1 MARNMGHQEDP
12 PIFLKTQSGH
22 EQGGVSA
29 EKASESSTEQLG
41 WNGPTDP
48 TRPVNWP
55 RSKKWWNMG
64 IISYLTFLTPL
75 TSSIVAPAQGLVM
88 KDFHSTNR
96 TLASFVVSIYLVGF
110 AVGPLFLAP
119 LSEIYG
125 RLRIYQVGTLI
136 FTIWNIAGALAPNIG
151 ALLVFRLFAGIS
163 GSGPVTLGA
172 GSVADM
178 FALHERGV
186 AMSIYGLGPLLGPV
200 IGPIAGGYLSE
211 AQGWR
216 WVFWLLAIVSG
227 LAVFLVFLGLSE
239 SYEPVLLRRKAHRI
253 IPESGAADVKD
264 AQALKLDSRKVFI
277 QAITR
282 PTKLLFLTP
291 NVALF
296 SLYTGVVFGYLY
308 LLFTTVTEVYES
320 IYHFSQG
327 ATGLVYIGI
336 GVGALIGISGF
347 GALSDKIQN
356 LLIERNN
363 GRAEP
368 EFRLPPLIPGSFL
381 IPIGLFWYGW
391 SAQMHVHWIM
401 PIIGLGWIGCGMIA
415 TLLPIQSYLVDAFG
429 EYAAS
434 AIAANTVV
442 RSIVGA
448 FLPLAGPSM
457 YAKLGL
463 GWGNSVLGFIAL
475 GLLPVPVVFY
485 FYGKR
490 VRMNSHYQVSLG

>member
-1 MARNMGHQEDP
+1 MGHQEEP
-12 PIFLKTQSGH
+12 PTFHQTTPCGY
-22 EQGGVSA
+22 ERDGAAA
-29 EKASESSTEQLG
+29 EKASEPLTQEVG
-41 WNGPTDP
+41 WDGATDP
-48 TRPVNWP
+48 ARPVNWP
-55 RSKKWWNMG
+55 KKKKWYNMA

-96 TLASFVVSIYLVGF
+96 TLSSFIVSIYLVGF

-125 RLRIYQVGTLI
+125 RLRVYQLGTLI
-136 FTIWNIAGALAPNIG
+136 FMIWNIAGAVAPNVG
-151 ALLVFRLFAGIS
+151 ALLAFRLLAGIS

-178 FALHERGV
+178 FALQERGV

-200 IGPIAGGYLSE
+200 IGPIAGGYLSQ

-227 LAVFLVFLGLSE
+227 FAVILVFIVLSE
-239 SYEPVLLRRKAHRI
+239 SYEPVLLRQKANRVRKEIGSA
-253 IPESGAADVKD
+253 EVVGG
-264 AQALKLDSRKVFI
+264 QALKLDSRKVFL
-277 QAITR
+277 QALTR

-296 SLYTGVVFGYLY
+296 SIYTGVVFGYLY
-308 LLFTTVTEVYES
+308 LLFTTVTEVYETT
-320 IYHFSQG
+320 YHFSQG

-336 GVGALIGISGF
+336 GVGALIGISCF
-347 GALSDKIQN
+347 GALSDSIQN
-356 LLIERNN
+356 RLIARNN
-363 GRAEP
+363 GQSEP

-391 SAQMHVHWIM
+391 SAQMRVHWMM
-401 PIIGLGWIGCGMIA
+401 PIVGLGWVGCGMIA
-415 TLLPIQSYLVDAFG
+415 TLLPIQAYLVDAFG

-434 AIAANTVV
+434 AMAANTVV

-457 YAKLGL
+457 YTKLGL
-463 GWGNSVLGFIAL
+463 GWGNSLLGFIAL

-485 FYGKR
+485 FYGKKI
-490 VRMNSHYQVSLG
+490 RMNSRYQVSA

>member
-1 MARNMGHQEDP
+1 MGHQEEP
-12 PIFLKTQSGH
+12 PEICRTHSGH
-22 EQGGVSA
+22 EWGGESA
-29 EKASESSTEQLG
+29 EKVSHPSTQEVA
-41 WNGPTDP
+41 WDEPADP
-48 TRPVNWP
+48 ARPVSWS
-55 RSKKWWNMG
+55 RTKKWWNMG

-88 KDFHSTNR
+88 KEFGSTNR

-125 RLRIYQVGTLI
+125 RLRVYQVGTLI
-136 FTIWNIAGALAPNIG
+136 FTVWNIAGALSPNVG

-163 GSGPVTLGA
+163 GSSPVTLGA

-178 FALHERGV
+178 FAREERGV

-216 WVFWLLAIVSG
+216 WSG
-227 LAVFLVFLGLSE
+227 VAVILVIFVLSE
-239 SYEPVLLRRKAHRI
+239 SYEPVLLRQKANRVRN
-253 IPESGAADVKD
+253 ETGSGAVNAGRV
-264 AQALKLDSRKVFI
+264 LKLDSKKV
-277 QAITR
+277 
-282 PTKLLFLTP
+282 
-291 NVALF
+291 
-296 SLYTGVVFGYLY
+296 SVVFGYLY
-308 LLFTTVTEVYES
+308 LLFTTVTEVYETT
-320 IYHFSQG
+320 YHFSQG

-336 GVGALIGISGF
+336 GVGALIGISSF
-347 GALSDKIQN
+347 GAVSDRIQN
-356 LLIERNN
+356 RLIARNN
-363 GRAEP
+363 GQPEP

-401 PIIGLGWIGCGMIA
+401 PIIGLSWVGCRMIA
-415 TLLPIQSYLVDAFG
+415 TLLPIQAYLVDAFG

-463 GWGNSVLGFIAL
+463 GWGNSLLGFVTL
-475 GLLPVPVVFY
+475 CLLPVPVVFY
-485 FYGKR
+485 FYGKKI
-490 VRMNSHYQVSLG
+490 RMNSRYQVSA

>member
-1 MARNMGHQEDP
+1 MAGNMDHQEEP
-12 PIFLKTQSGH
+12 PRNCKEPSWH
-22 EQGGVSA
+22 EQGGGST
-29 EKASESSTEQLG
+29 EKASEPSTEEVG
-41 WNGPTDP
+41 WDGPTDP
-48 TRPVNWP
+48 ARPVNWS
-55 RSKKWWNMG
+55 RTKKWWNMCV
-64 IISYLTFLTPL
+64 ISYLTFLTPL

-88 KDFHSTNR
+88 KDFPSASR

-125 RLRIYQVGTLI
+125 RLRVYQVGTLI
-136 FTIWNIAGALAPNIG
+136 FTIWNIAGALAPNVS

-178 FALHERGV
+178 FARQERGV

-200 IGPIAGGYLSE
+200 IGPIAGGYLSQ

-227 LAVFLVFLGLSE
+227 IAVILVVLVLSE
-239 SYEPVLLRRKAHRI
+239 SYEPVLLRKKASRTRQ
-253 IPESGAADVKD
+253 ENRSVD
-264 AQALKLDSRKVFI
+264 ANAGHALKLNSREVFI

-308 LLFTTVTEVYES
+308 LLFTTVTEVYETT
-320 IYHFSQG
+320 YHFSQG
-327 ATGLVYIGI
+327 ATGLVFIGI
-336 GVGALIGISGF
+336 GVGALIGIACF
-347 GALSDKIQN
+347 GALSDKIQS
-356 LLIERNN
+356 LLIARNN
-363 GRAEP
+363 GQAEP

-381 IPIGLFWYGW
+381 IPVGLFWYGW
-391 SAQMHVHWIM
+391 SAQMHLHWIM
-401 PIIGLGWIGCGMIA
+401 PVIGLGWVGCGMIA
-415 TLLPIQSYLVDAFG
+415 TLLPIQAYLVDAFG

-463 GWGNSVLGFIAL
+463 GWGNSLLGFVAL

-490 VRMNSHYQVSLG
+490 IRMNSRYQVSVA

>member
-1 MARNMGHQEDP
+1 M
-12 PIFLKTQSGH
+12 ICKTPSGH
-22 EQGGVSA
+22 DQGGGSA
-29 EKASESSTEQLG
+29 EKASEPSTEQVG
-41 WNGPTDP
+41 WDGPTDP
-48 TRPVNWP
+48 ARPVNWS
-55 RSKKWWNMG
+55 RRKKWWNMG

-119 LSEIYG
+119 FSEIYG
-125 RLRIYQVGTLI
+125 RLRIYEVGTLI
-136 FTIWNIAGALAPNIG
+136 FTIWNIAGALAPNVG
-151 ALLVFRLFAGIS
+151 ALLGFRLFAGIS

-178 FALHERGV
+178 FARQERGV

-200 IGPIAGGYLSE
+200 IGPIAGGYLSQ

-227 LAVFLVFLGLSE
+227 VAVILVFLVLSE
-239 SYEPVLLRRKAHRI
+239 SYEPVLLRQKANRI
-253 IPESGAADVKD
+253 KRENRSADVN
-264 AQALKLDSRKVFI
+264 AGQALNQDSRKVFI
-277 QAITR
+277 QSITR

-308 LLFTTVTEVYES
+308 LLFTTITEVYETT
-320 IYHFSQG
+320 YHFSQG

-356 LLIERNN
+356 LLIARNN
-363 GRAEP
+363 GQAEP
-368 EFRLPPLIPGSFL
+368 EFRLPPLIPGSVL
-381 IPIGLFWYGW
+381 IPI
-391 SAQMHVHWIM
+391 V
-401 PIIGLGWIGCGMIA
+401 GCGMIA
-415 TLLPIQSYLVDAFG
+415 TLLPIQAYLVDAFG

-434 AIAANTVV
+434 AMAANTVV

-463 GWGNSVLGFIAL
+463 GWGNSLLGFVAL

-490 VRMNSHYQVSLG
+490 VRINSRYQVLV

>member
-1 MARNMGHQEDP
+1 MGHQEEP
-12 PIFLKTQSGH
+12 PRICKTPSGH
-22 EQGGVSA
+22 EQGEGPA
-29 EKASESSTEQLG
+29 EKTSKPSTEEVG
-41 WNGPTDP
+41 WDGPTDP
-48 TRPVNWP
+48 ARPVNWS
-55 RSKKWWNMG
+55 RKKKWWNMG

-125 RLRIYQVGTLI
+125 RLRVYQVGTFI
-136 FTIWNIAGALAPNIG
+136 FTIWNIAGAVAPNVG

-178 FALHERGV
+178 FARQERGV
-186 AMSIYGLGPLLGPV
+186 AMSLYGLGPLLGPV
-200 IGPIAGGYLSE
+200 IGPIAGGYLSQ

-227 LAVFLVFLGLSE
+227 VAVILVLFVLSE
-239 SYEPVLLRRKAHRI
+239 SYEPVLLRQKAKRI
-253 IPESGAADVKD
+253 RRENSSVEVNAG
-264 AQALKLDSRKVFI
+264 QALKLDSRKVFI

-308 LLFTTVTEVYES
+308 LLFTTVTEVYETT
-320 IYHFSQG
+320 YHFSQG

-336 GVGALIGISGF
+336 GVGALIGISCF

-356 LLIERNN
+356 ILIARNN
-363 GRAEP
+363 GQAEP

-391 SAQMHVHWIM
+391 STQMHIHWIM
-401 PIIGLGWIGCGMIA
+401 PIIGLGWVGCGMIA
-415 TLLPIQSYLVDAFG
+415 TLLPIQAYLVDAFG

-457 YAKLGL
+457 YATLGL
-463 GWGNSVLGFIAL
+463 GWGNSLLGFVAL

-485 FYGKR
+485 FYGKKI
-490 VRMNSHYQVSLG
+490 RMNSRYQVSV

>member
-1 MARNMGHQEDP
+1 MHHQEEP
-12 PIFLKTQSGH
+12 PRICKVPSSNNQEKIPAKKT
-22 EQGGVSA
+22 
-29 EKASESSTEQLG
+29 SELLTEEVG
-41 WNGPTDP
+41 WDGSTDP
-48 TRPVNWP
+48 ARPVNWS
-55 RSKKWWNMG
+55 RKKKWLNMG

-75 TSSIVAPAQGLVM
+75 TSSIVAPAQELVM

-125 RLRIYQVGTLI
+125 RLRVYQVGTLI
-136 FTIWNIAGALAPNIG
+136 FTIWNIAGALAPNVG

-178 FALHERGV
+178 FARQERGV

-200 IGPIAGGYLSE
+200 IGPIAGGYLSQ

-227 LAVFLVFLGLSE
+227 VAAILVFILSE
-239 SYEPVLLRRKAHRI
+239 SYEPVLLRQKANRLQR
-253 IPESGAADVKD
+253 ENKSVDVD
-264 AQALKLDSRKVFI
+264 AGQALKLGSRNVFI
-277 QAITR
+277 QSITR
-282 PTKLLFLTP
+282 PTKLLLLTP

-308 LLFTTVTEVYES
+308 LLFTTVTEVYET

-327 ATGLVYIGI
+327 ATGLVYISI

-347 GALSDKIQN
+347 GAFSDKIQN
-356 LLIERNN
+356 RLITRNN
-363 GRAEP
+363 GQAEP
-368 EFRLPPLIPGSFL
+368 EFRLPPLIPGSLL

-391 SAQMHVHWIM
+391 SAQMHIHWIM
-401 PIIGLGWIGCGMIA
+401 PMIGLGWVGCGMIV
-415 TLLPIQSYLVDAFG
+415 TLLPIQAYLVDAFG

-434 AIAANTVV
+434 AVAANTVV

-463 GWGNSVLGFIAL
+463 GWGNSLLGFIAL
-475 GLLPVPVVFY
+475 GLLPVPVIFY
-485 FYGKR
+485 FYGKGI
-490 VRMNSHYQVSLG
+490 RMNSRYQVSV

>member
-1 MARNMGHQEDP
+1 MGHPEEP
-12 PIFLKTQSGH
+12 PRICKTPSGH
-22 EQGGVSA
+22 EQGEGPA
-29 EKASESSTEQLG
+29 EKTSKPSTEEVS
-41 WNGPTDP
+41 WDGPTDP
-48 TRPVNWP
+48 ARPVNWS
-55 RSKKWWNMG
+55 RKRKWWNMG

-125 RLRIYQVGTLI
+125 RLRVYQVGTFI
-136 FTIWNIAGALAPNIG
+136 FTIWNIAGALAPTSG
-151 ALLVFRLFAGIS
+151 RCWSFACSPGFRA
-163 GSGPVTLGA
+163 A
-172 GSVADM
+172 
-178 FALHERGV
+178 ERGV
-186 AMSIYGLGPLLGPV
+186 AMSLYGLGPLLGPV
-200 IGPIAGGYLSE
+200 IGPIAGGYLSQ

-216 WVFWLLAIVSG
+216 WVFWLLAIVFLDIVRGRGHSG
-227 LAVFLVFLGLSE
+227 FFVLSE
-239 SYEPVLLRRKAHRI
+239 SYEPVLLRQKAKRI
-253 IPESGAADVKD
+253 RQENRSAEVNAG
-264 AQALKLDSRKVFI
+264 QALKIDSRKVFI

-308 LLFTTVTEVYES
+308 LLFTTVTEVYETT
-320 IYHFSQG
+320 YKFSQG

-336 GVGALIGISGF
+336 GVGALIGITCF
-347 GALSDKIQN
+347 GALSDRIQN
-356 LLIERNN
+356 LLIARNN
-363 GRAEP
+363 GQAEP

-401 PIIGLGWIGCGMIA
+401 PIIGLGWVGCGMIA

-457 YAKLGL
+457 YATLGL
-463 GWGNSVLGFIAL
+463 GWGNSLLGFVAL

-490 VRMNSHYQVSLG
+490 IRMNSRYQVSV

>member
-1 MARNMGHQEDP
+1 MGQQEESPSICHTTRGDLQEAP
-12 PIFLKTQSGH
+12 T
-22 EQGGVSA
+22 
-29 EKASESSTEQLG
+29 EKPSEPTTEID
-41 WNGPTDP
+41 WDGPTDP
-48 TRPVNWP
+48 ARPVNWP
-55 RSKKWWNMG
+55 KKKKWLNMFT
-64 IISYLTFLTPL
+64 ISYLTFLTPL

-96 TLASFVVSIYLVGF
+96 TLASFAVSIYLVGF
-110 AVGPLFLAP
+110 TVGPLFLAP

-125 RLRIYQVGTLI
+125 RLRVYQIGTII
-136 FTIWNIAGALAPNIG
+136 FAVWNIAGALAPNIG

-163 GSGPVTLGA
+163 GSSPVTLGA

-178 FALHERGV
+178 FARQERGV
-186 AMSIYGLGPLLGPV
+186 AMSVYGLGPLLGPV
-200 IGPIAGGYLSE
+200 IGPIAGGYLSQ

-227 LAVFLVFLGLSE
+227 IAVILVSVTLSE
-239 SYEPVLLRRKAHRI
+239 SYEPVLLQRRANQVRK
-253 IPESGAADVKD
+253 ESGNPQIISG
-264 AQALKLDSRKVFI
+264 QALRLDSRQLFV

-291 NVALF
+291 SVALF

-308 LLFTTVTEVYES
+308 LLFTTVTEVYETT
-320 IYHFSQG
+320 YQFSQG

-336 GVGALIGISGF
+336 GVGALIGISCF
-347 GALSDKIQN
+347 GALSDKIQDG
-356 LLIERNN
+356 LMARNN
-363 GRAEP
+363 GQAEP

-391 SAQMHVHWIM
+391 SAEMRIHWIM
-401 PIIGLGWIGCGMIA
+401 PIIGLGWVGYGMIA
-415 TLLPIQSYLVDAFG
+415 TLMPIQAYLVDAFG

-434 AIAANTVV
+434 AVAANTVV

-457 YAKLGL
+457 YASLGL
-463 GWGNSVLGFIAL
+463 GWGNTLLGFIAL
-475 GLLPVPVVFY
+475 CLLPVPVVFY

-490 VRMNSHYQVSLG
+490 IRMNSRYQVSV

>member
-1 MARNMGHQEDP
+1 MGHQEEP
-12 PIFLKTQSGH
+12 PRICKTPSGH
-22 EQGGVSA
+22 GQGEGPA
-29 EKASESSTEQLG
+29 EKTSKPSTEEVG
-41 WNGPTDP
+41 WDGPTDP
-48 TRPVNWP
+48 ARPVNWS
-55 RSKKWWNMG
+55 RKKKWWNMG

-125 RLRIYQVGTLI
+125 RLRVYQVGTFI
-136 FTIWNIAGALAPNIG
+136 FTIWNIAGALAPNVG

-178 FALHERGV
+178 FARQERGV
-186 AMSIYGLGPLLGPV
+186 AMSLYGLGPLLGPV
-200 IGPIAGGYLSE
+200 IGPIAGGYLSQ

-227 LAVFLVFLGLSE
+227 VAVVLVLFVLSE
-239 SYEPVLLRRKAHRI
+239 SYEPVLLRQKAKRI
-253 IPESGAADVKD
+253 RQENTSVEVNAG
-264 AQALKLDSRKVFI
+264 QALKLDSRKVFI

-308 LLFTTVTEVYES
+308 LLFTTVTEVYETT
-320 IYHFSQG
+320 YNFSQG

-336 GVGALIGISGF
+336 GVGALIGITGF

-363 GRAEP
+363 GQAEP

-401 PIIGLGWIGCGMIA
+401 PIIGLGWVGCGMIA

-457 YAKLGL
+457 YATLGL
-463 GWGNSVLGFIAL
+463 GWGNSLLGFVAL

-490 VRMNSHYQVSLG
+490 IRMNSRYQVSV

>member
-1 MARNMGHQEDP
+1 MAPQEETHD
-12 PIFLKTQSGH
+12 L
-22 EQGGVSA
+22 GGG
-29 EKASESSTEQLG
+29 STEEASDLVTQEVD
-41 WNGPTDP
+41 WDGPSDP
-48 TRPVNWP
+48 TRPVNW
-55 RSKKWWNMG
+55 SNKKKWWDMG
-64 IISYLTFLTPL
+64 IISFLTFLTPL

-88 KDFHSTNR
+88 KSFQSTNR

-136 FTIWNIAGALAPNIG
+136 FTIWNIACALAPNVG
-151 ALLVFRLFAGIS
+151 SLLVFRLFAGIS

-178 FALHERGV
+178 FAREERGV
-186 AMSIYGLGPLLGPV
+186 AMAIYGLGPLLGPV
-200 IGPIAGGYLSE
+200 IGPIAGGYISQ

-216 WVFWLLAIVSG
+216 WVFWLLAIVS
-227 LAVFLVFLGLSE
+227 AVAVILVFLLSE
-239 SYEPVLLRRKAHRI
+239 SYEPVLLRQKATRIRRKN
-253 IPESGAADVKD
+253 KTMD
-264 AQALKLDSRKVFI
+264 ATGQALKLGSKNIFI
-277 QAITR
+277 QSITR

-308 LLFTTVTEVYES
+308 LLFTTVTEVYETT
-320 IYHFSQG
+320 YHFSQG
-327 ATGLVYIGI
+327 ATGLVFISI

-347 GALSDKIQN
+347 GALSDRIQN
-356 LLIERNN
+356 LLIARNN
-363 GRAEP
+363 GQPEP

-391 SAQMHVHWIM
+391 SAQPHIHWIM
-401 PIIGLGWIGCGMIA
+401 PMIGLGWVGCGMIA
-415 TLLPIQSYLVDAFG
+415 TILPIQAYLVDAFG

-463 GWGNSVLGFIAL
+463 GWGNSLLGLIAL
-475 GLLPVPVVFY
+475 AMLPVPVVFY
-485 FYGKR
+485 LYGKKI
-490 VRMNSHYQVSLG
+490 RMNSRYQV